1 MIDTITSI
9 VIWILLFGP
18 IIAFFGYIILADVKS
33 LAEDY
38 KPKLAEETTVETF
51 DENEY
56 EAFLLVRH
64 AHESLEKQHACGY
77 GPWLSCILK
86 RSIKYEI
93 VKDERGWVS
102 VYNEGTC
109 PPSVAL
115 TAVRWTMNELAGS
128 RFDISQLSFAESA
141 LLEMGA

>member
-9 VIWILLFGP
+9 LIWILLFGP
-18 IIAFFGYIILADVKS
+18 VIAFFGYIILADVKS

-56 EAFLLVRH
+56 EAFLLVKS
-64 AHESLEKQHACGY
+64 AYDSLKKQRACGY
-77 GPWLSCILK
+77 GPWLSCILE

-93 VKDERGWVS
+93 VKDGRGRVG
-102 VYNEGTC
+102 VHYEGTC
-109 PPSVAL
+109 PPNVAL

-128 RFDISQLSFAESA
+128 RFDLSQLAFAESA

>member
-1 MIDTITSI
+1 MTDTLTSI
-9 VIWILLFGP
+9 LIWILLFGP
-18 IIAFFGYIILADVKS
+18 VIAFFGYIILADVKS
-33 LAEDY
+33 LADDY
-38 KPKLAEETTVETF
+38 KPKLATETPADAF
-51 DENEY
+51 DEREY
-56 EAFLLVRH
+56 EAFLLVKR

-109 PPSVAL
+109 PPNVAL
-115 TAVRWTMNELAGS
+115 TALRWTKNELLGR
-128 RFDISQLSFAESA
+128 RFDLSCLDEAIAS
-141 LLEMGA
+141 LEMGV